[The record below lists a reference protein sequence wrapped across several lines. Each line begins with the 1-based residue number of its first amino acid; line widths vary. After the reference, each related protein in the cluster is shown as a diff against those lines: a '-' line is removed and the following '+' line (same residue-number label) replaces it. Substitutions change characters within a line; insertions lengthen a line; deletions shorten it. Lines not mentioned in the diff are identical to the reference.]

1 MTAPGKSYRKG
12 ISLVEVVQRF
22 SDESEAERWFVAT
35 RWPNGIACPF
45 CASLDGVSE
54 RKDRK
59 PQPYN
64 CRFCR
69 KDFSVKTGSI
79 MHASK
84 LPLGTWAIA
93 FYLFSTNLK
102 GVSSMKLH
110 RDLAVTQKTAWHLA
124 HRIRE
129 TLQTNGLDTFT
140 GPVEADE
147 TYMGGKEKNRHA
159 YKRLNVGRGTAGKAP
174 VAGIKDRETN
184 RVRAMAIV
192 KPDKPT
198 LQGFITAHTSEEAT
212 IITDEHPSYT
222 GIDRLHETVRHS
234 VTEYV
239 RGKAHTNGMES
250 FWSMLKRGYEGTYH
264 HMSEKH
270 LGRYVN
276 EFSGRH
282 NTRPLD
288 TADQMAS
295 MVRGMEGKR
304 LRYQDL
310 VA

>member
-1 MTAPGKSYRKG
+1 
-12 ISLVEVVQRF
+12 
-22 SDESEAERWFVAT
+22 
-35 RWPNGIACPF
+35 
-45 CASLDGVSE
+45 
-54 RKDRK
+54 
-59 PQPYN
+59 
-64 CRFCR
+64 
-69 KDFSVKTGSI
+69 
-79 MHASK
+79 
-84 LPLGTWAIA
+84 
-93 FYLFSTNLK
+93 
-102 GVSSMKLH
+102 
-110 RDLAVTQKTAWHLA
+110 
-124 HRIRE
+124 
-129 TLQTNGLDTFT
+129 
-140 GPVEADE
+140 
-147 TYMGGKEKNRHA
+147 MGGKEKNRHA

-234 VTEYV
+234 VAEYV